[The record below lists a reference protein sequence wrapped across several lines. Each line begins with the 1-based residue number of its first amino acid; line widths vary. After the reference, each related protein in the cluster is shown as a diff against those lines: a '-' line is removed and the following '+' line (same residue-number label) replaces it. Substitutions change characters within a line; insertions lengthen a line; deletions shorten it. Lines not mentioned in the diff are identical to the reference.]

1 MWILIDNYDSFT
13 HILGHYLLELGADI
27 RIFRNDEISIQQ
39 IKQLN
44 PQRIIISPG
53 PETPVKAGICM
64 DVIHEFHQQI
74 PILGICLGH
83 QAIGTY
89 FGAELLHAPFPMH
102 GKTSLITHNYH
113 QLFSSIPTTFEVMR
127 YHSLIVKNLPQS
139 LAEIAISNDDQSIMA
154 LAHKIF
160 PSIGIQFHPESIGTF
175 HGKQILKNW
184 ADWIF

>member
-1 MWILIDNYDSFT
+1 MRILLLDNYDSFT
-13 HILGHYLLELGADI
+13 HNIIERL
-27 RIFRNDEISIQQ
+27 R
-39 IKQLN
+39 QLN
-44 PQRIIISPG
+44 FCNITRRFNDDFEIQEIEQYDALILSPG
-53 PETPVKAGICM
+53 PGTPHEAGCLIPL
-64 DVIHEFHQQI
+64 IAAAYTQI